1 MDDNHCTLVS
11 SIHSSPIY
19 SPHNYIISLFAI
31 LKQTLQFRILIS
43 FIRLIFIL
51 CKSRSPIWNVL
62 KWGFKTMWRRC
73 SNGSST
79 RTYGRPIWW
88 APSLPIL
95 AVSIDFYCWKKNVGI
110 QKKLKAES
118 VDYVTIIK
126 MRLRLATVWLN
137 FLSLWWFI
145 ISQFVFGF
153 WECEGNWINVG
164 SEKMWIQYRVK
175 AECADVWSP
184 LKSG

>member
-1 MDDNHCTLVS
+1 MDDNHCTFVS
-11 SIHSSPIY
+11 SIHASPIY
-19 SPHNYIISLFAI
+19 SSHNYIISLFAI

-51 CKSRSPIWNVL
+51 CNSRSPIWNVL

-110 QKKLKAES
+110 QEKLKAQS
-118 VDYVTIIK
+118 VDYVIIIK
-126 MRLRLATVWLN
+126 MRLRLLFDWIFFLCDGLLLVNCVW
-137 FLSLWWFI
+137 FLSMLMLW
-145 ISQFVFGF
+145 SSLR
-153 WECEGNWINVG
+153 C
-164 SEKMWIQYRVK
+164 
-175 AECADVWSP
+175 
-184 LKSG
+184 SG